1 MPGRNV
7 QFPTGVN
14 VSGRYRKW
22 PVFNCPLMA
31 GFGCPPRRT
40 LDERVEV
47 YRLLVNCE
55 RFGAQMAGDMH
66 PEAIDVNHPDYDQ
79 DTIGEGLVEHAET
92 QSSFEESCKSNLR
105 DNEVFPSLIG
115 VSEDEFKKLEVA
127 IAEEV
132 VSYVEAVEFMNSPF
146 YYPELSDER

>member
-1 MPGRNV
+1 MLLKSGGTSGV
-7 QFPTGVN
+7 GEEPTSEEEPTSDPETLVVG
-14 VSGRYRKW
+14 
-22 PVFNCPLMA
+22 
-31 GFGCPPRRT
+31 RT